1 MVQVAPAD
9 LGESHDEWGEE
20 PVKKPSRFKGK
31 FKSAVKKVLLS
42 QGRTKKEKKTFWGHV
57 RIVLRHV
64 SKHLQFNIWNHTI
77 KVIGG
82 KYFFAHEH
90 LMSTSLPPHPPTFD
104 SLAFGFILILTL
116 VSYFL
121 LVAERFGASVRGF
134 MQFIRTLFWLNFTL
148 AIVWVVVV
156 QISQL
161 TAFVQSDVDAGKF
174 LVGLFTGTV
183 RGVLL
188 PVHDANSQLTLSS
201 VFFFFFFS

>member
-57 RIVLRHV
+57 RIALRRV
-64 SKHLQFNIWNHTI
+64 SKHLQFNIWNYTI

-90 LMSTSLPPHPPTFD
+90 LMSTSLPPHPLQPLIPSHSISSSPSPSSRTFFRWQNGLVLPFAVLC
-104 SLAFGFILILTL
+104 SSSGLCFG
-116 VSYFL
+116 
-121 LVAERFGASVRGF
+121 
-134 MQFIRTLFWLNFTL
+134 
-148 AIVWVVVV
+148 
-156 QISQL
+156 
-161 TAFVQSDVDAGKF
+161 
-174 LVGLFTGTV
+174 
-183 RGVLL
+183 
-188 PVHDANSQLTLSS
+188 
-201 VFFFFFFS
+201 